1 MREILKSGFEK
12 LNIEVTE
19 ETLNKF
25 EKYAE
30 LLREWN
36 EKINLTAITEPKE
49 IATKHF
55 LDCSTLLLN
64 CDLKGKVID
73 VGTGAGFPGL
83 VLKILKPEIEL
94 YLLDSLNKRLLF
106 LEEVIKELKLEGV
119 TLIHS
124 RAEDGG
130 RDKNFREQ
138 FDFSVSRA
146 VANLST
152 LSEYCLPFVKVGG
165 KMVAL
170 KGPALSEEAEN
181 AKGALNKL
189 NSEIES
195 INKTIIPD
203 TDMEHTII
211 TIKKLRQMPTQYP
224 RKAGKP
230 SKEPLK

>member
-1 MREILKSGFEK
+1 MRDILIKGTNELSLALDEVQLDK
-12 LNIEVTE
+12 L
-19 ETLNKF
+19 
-25 EKYAE
+25 EKYAQ
-30 LLREWN
+30 LLKEWN
-36 EKINLTAITEPKE
+36 EKINLTAITDDEG

-55 LDCSTLLLN
+55 LDSMTALCTG
-64 CDLKGKVID
+64 KVAGKVID

-83 VLKILKPEIEL
+83 VLKILKPEIDL

-106 LEEVIKELKLEGV
+106 LDEVVKELKLEKV
-119 TLIHS
+119 TLIHA

-130 RDKNFREQ
+130 RDKKLREQ

-152 LSEYCLPFVKVGG
+152 LAEYCLPFVKTGG

-170 KGPALSEEAEN
+170 KGPSLTEEAEN

-203 TDMEHTII
+203 TDMEHMII

>member
-1 MREILKSGFEK
+1 MREILRNGFEK
-12 LNIEVTE
+12 LNITFTE
-19 ETLNKF
+19 DTL
-25 EKYAE
+25 EKLEIYAE

-36 EKINLTAITEPKE
+36 EKINLTAITEPEE
-49 IATKHF
+49 IAVKHF
-55 LDCSTLLLN
+55 LDCSTILLN

-94 YLLDSLNKRLLF
+94 CLLDSLNKRLLF
-106 LEEVIKELKLEGV
+106 LDAVVKKLNLEGV
-119 TLIHS
+119 TLVHA

-130 RDKNFREQ
+130 RDKKLREQ

-152 LSEYCLPFVKVGG
+152 LAEYCLPFVKTNGY
-165 KMVAL
+165 MVAL
-170 KGPALSEEAEN
+170 KGPSLKEEAEE
-181 AKGALNKL
+181 AKGALKKL
-189 NSEIES
+189 NSEVES

-203 TDMEHTII
+203 TDMEHMII
-211 TIKKLRQMPTQYP
+211 KIKKLRQMPTQYP

>member
-1 MREILKSGFEK
+1 MREILKNGFEK
-12 LNIEVTE
+12 LNINYTE
-19 ETLNKF
+19 DTLDKF
-25 EKYAE
+25 EIYAR

-36 EKINLTAITEPKE
+36 EKINLTAITEPEE
-49 IATKHF
+49 IAVKHF
-55 LDCSTLLLN
+55 LDCSTLLLS

-83 VLKILKPEIEL
+83 VLKILKPEIDL

-106 LEEVIKELKLEGV
+106 LDEVVKTLKLEKV
-119 TLIHS
+119 TLIHA

-130 RDKNFREQ
+130 RDKKLREQ

-152 LSEYCLPFVKVGG
+152 LAEYCLPFVKTGG
-165 KMVAL
+165 QMVAL
-170 KGPALSEEAEN
+170 KGPALTEEAEN
-181 AKGALNKL
+181 AKGALSKL
-189 NSEIES
+189 NSRIES
-195 INKTIIPD
+195 INKTNIPD
-203 TDMEHTII
+203 TDMEHMII